1 MADDDGHEVARIVEQ
16 ADEVRRRRPIK
27 VADLNRV
34 GEFKEQVAREVVDNW
49 LPIAQVARVLSV
61 SDTTFLQCRLL
72 SGIARSPNR

>member
-1 MADDDGHEVARIVEQ
+1 LAAWELRQPPVACR
-16 ADEVRRRRPIK
+16 
-27 VADLNRV
+27 DLNRV
-34 GEFKEQVAREVVDNW
+34 GEFKEQVARKVVDNW